1 MRFHASAMRGG
12 FAPNLSN
19 LCPTA
24 ARTEEEQT
32 QMNRQAANS
41 VIATTELSELIISMM
56 SATEIADSVTQTR
69 QERCVAA
76 ILLAG
81 AVDRVNHATGVGAVD
96 REDTWQRLMLGIFP
110 DAPQNLQ
117 DFTGQESNIPAPTTY
132 KEMFSQWCQRNK
144 ELIAA
149 KARYEESVEDYRTKD
164 FQSSESWRELDQFLL
179 MDLGIDTLENY
190 GLITNMSFEA
200 LKHFKKTHDEKT
212 YSKFKKLD
220 YKNRLDLYLSNEAK
234 QLRYELEQKVMD
246 ASDRMKTWTDDSNGP
261 ALPKLRRQPAMI
273 HMPDPRND
281 EHFTY
286 P

>member
-1 MRFHASAMRGG
+1 MRFYASAMRGG

-149 KARYEESVEDYRTKD
+149 KAIYKESFNVQQRAQNEFDASYRALRD
-164 FQSSESWRELDQFLL
+164 FRNESLPFVNEKLNFSDPIADHNYLEIIRRIFPNKYPAYKELHKRHRLAKY
-179 MDLGIDTLENY
+179 M
-190 GLITNMSFEA
+190 LITSRHAIFG
-200 LKHFKKTHDEKT
+200 L
-212 YSKFKKLD
+212 
-220 YKNRLDLYLSNEAK
+220 NENV
-234 QLRYELEQKVMD
+234 RD
-246 ASDRMKTWTDDSNGP
+246 ARDRMKTWTNDANG
-261 ALPKLRRQPAMI
+261 LPPKIRRQQAMI
-273 HMPDPRND
+273 GPLDDPRND
-281 EHFTY
+281 GPDAY